1 MTVLVIPCDKVE
13 VEQKREKNAGSN
25 VKRDLVKINN

>member
-1 MTVLVIPCDKVE
+1 VE

-25 VKRDLVKINN
+25 VKRDLVKINNWRN